1 MFLRLVVSI
10 ATLFA
15 GIPAAGIVGIAA
27 SPRVGTSVVA
37 TTAASTP
44 VSTSSSSVA
53 PDKPMITDRDVVVPP
68 ADPAGDAVATPGGL
82 TAQSTNDRIVTD
94 ERGGQGRLESAV
106 VETGAFQTLGLTWPT
121 GTAVTGLGAQVRTR
135 VDGVWSGWQPL
146 TSEDSGPD
154 AGTVEGM
161 QARSGTDPVWVGDAD
176 AVQLS
181 FAATAGGGPAGLK
194 LALVSSPATP
204 AATVV
209 PSSSTSGTPS
219 IANAAYVT
227 SATTGATAGTGT
239 TALTAEAPKVITR
252 AEWGAAPQ
260 ACAPDV
266 ATGLVGAVVH
276 HTADSNA
283 YSTIAQAEQ
292 QIRNDQAYHINTLGW
307 CDIGYNFLVD
317 KWGNIYEGRANS
329 MVQPVVGAHA
339 GGFNTGTVGVA
350 MLGTY
355 STVVPSVATQESVA
369 EVIAWR
375 LSQYGVNPSGT
386 MSYTT
391 GGGSDK
397 YAAGTTVTIPV
408 VTGHRD
414 VYLTACPGDTG
425 YSTLPAVRARATAL
439 AYSVP
444 MVKALYHDMLQRD
457 VDPSGLQTWTAQLNI
472 GVAPSALADT
482 LARSQEY
489 VQRCVAAA
497 YQEILHR
504 APDPTGFASWTGWI
518 LSGSLRVEDL
528 RGQLI
533 ASNEYYRRAGGTD
546 QTYVAQLYR
555 DILHR
560 EAAPSEIAGWV
571 TSLRTVGRPIAS
583 FGVWRSLESA
593 QLRVNEIY
601 QVFLDRAADPSGI
614 ATWSPYW
621 QAHGEDA
628 LRGMIVGSGEYGARS
643 IRLF

>member
-1 MFLRLVVSI
+1 MLLRLVVAI

-15 GIPAAGIVGIAA
+15 GLPVTGVGGIAA
-27 SPRVGTSVVA
+27 PPRVGTSVVA
-37 TTAASTP
+37 TSSTRVPTISPTASTE
-44 VSTSSSSVA
+44 
-53 PDKPMITDRDVVVPP
+53 KPTITNRDVVVPP
-68 ADPAGDAVATPGGL
+68 VGPAGDVLATPGGL
-82 TAQSTNDRIVTD
+82 SAQSAGGEIVTD
-94 ERGGQGRLESAV
+94 ENAGRGRVESAV

-121 GTAVTGLGAQVRTR
+121 GTSVGGLGAQVRTR
-135 VDGVWSGWQPL
+135 VDGTWTAWQPI

-154 AGTVEGM
+154 AGSAEGAH
-161 QARSGTDPVWVGDAD
+161 ARSGTDPVWVGDAD

-181 FAATAGGGPAGLK
+181 FAATASGGPTGLK
-194 LALVSSPATP
+194 LALISSPATP
-204 AATVV
+204 TSTPAASGTATVR
-209 PSSSTSGTPS
+209 
-219 IANAAYVT
+219 NAAYLT
-227 SATTGATAGTGT
+227 RATAGTVAAAT
-239 TALTAEAPKVITR
+239 PLASAAPPIITR
-252 AEWGAAPQ
+252 AQWGAAPQ
-260 ACAPDV
+260 ACTPDV
-266 ATGLVGAVVH
+266 ASGLVGAVVH

-283 YSTIAQAEQ
+283 YSTVAQAEQ

-329 MVQPVVGAHA
+329 MTQPVVGAHA
-339 GGFNTGTVGVA
+339 GGFNTGTVGIA

-355 STVVPSVATQESVA
+355 STVVPSAATQESVA

-375 LSQYGVNPSGT
+375 LSGYGVNPSGT

-414 VYLTACPGDTG
+414 VYLTACPGDAG
-425 YSTLPAVRARATAL
+425 YATLPAIRARATAL

-444 MVKALYHDMLQRD
+444 LVRALYHDMLQRD
-457 VDPSGLQTWTAQLNI
+457 VDPSGLQTWTAQLNA
-472 GVAPSALADT
+472 GVSPGALSDT
-482 LARSQEY
+482 LAHSQEY
-489 VQRCVAAA
+489 VQRRVVEA

-504 APDPTGFASWTGWI
+504 APDPTGYADWTSWI
-518 LSGSLRVEDL
+518 MSGSLRVEDL

-533 ASNEYYRRAGGTD
+533 ASNEYYQRAGGTD
-546 QTYVAQLYR
+546 SAYVAQLYR

-560 EAAPSEIAGWV
+560 EGSPAEIAGWV
-571 TSLRTVGRPIAS
+571 TSLRVVGRAVAS
-583 FGVWRSLESA
+583 FAVWRSLESA

-601 QVFLDRAADPSGI
+601 QVFLTRAADPSGI

-621 QAHGEDA
+621 QLHGEDA
-628 LRGMIVGSGEYGARS
+628 LRGMIVSSDEYRARS
-643 IRLF
+643 VRLF